1 MPETPITM
9 RQLLAV
15 IFAALL
21 SPAIRVLPGGVAQA
35 AGEAGWLALLL
46 ALPIALALCWVLF
59 QLLLPLPPGTGLAE
73 ACPLVLGKIGGKLAL
88 ALCLLWGLLQ
98 LSVTVRMC
106 GQRFLITGYRNR
118 PVIFYMIVLLAVAL
132 WMARGKLAAF
142 GRAGEVFHAILA
154 VTLGIVLLL
163 AAFQMEPENLLP
175 IWIEDL
181 PAAGAA
187 VVPVLSLL
195 GYAVPGAFLAGRL
208 KRQDKDRS
216 RAFRWTVWLCLL
228 LSVLLLVAL
237 GCLGPDLIS
246 RVEQPFFVMVK
257 GIGVQGAFQRVESV
271 VMALWVLSD
280 LMLIGML
287 VLSACAVSK
296 VLFGLKRAQSAAVPV
311 AAVTLAGSI
320 FLFQDA
326 FAVERFAD
334 GILTAGNLAFGFGF
348 PLVLLVVGKIR
359 GKRV

>member
-1 MPETPITM
+1 
-9 RQLLAV
+9 
-15 IFAALL
+15 
-21 SPAIRVLPGGVAQA
+21 
-35 AGEAGWLALLL
+35 
-46 ALPIALALCWVLF
+46 
-59 QLLLPLPPGTGLAE
+59 
-73 ACPLVLGKIGGKLAL
+73 
-88 ALCLLWGLLQ
+88 
-98 LSVTVRMC
+98 
-106 GQRFLITGYRNR
+106 
-118 PVIFYMIVLLAVAL
+118 
-132 WMARGKLAAF
+132 
-142 GRAGEVFHAILA
+142 
-154 VTLGIVLLL
+154 
-163 AAFQMEPENLLP
+163 MEPKHRLP

>member
-1 MPETPITM
+1 MTETPITM
-9 RQLLAV
+9 RQLLSV

-35 AGEAGWLALLL
+35 AGEAGWLSPLL
-46 ALPIALALCWVLF
+46 ALPLALALCGALF
-59 QLLLPLPPGTGLAE
+59 RLLSPLPPGTGLAE
-73 ACPLVLGKIGGKLAL
+73 ACPLVLGKIGGKLVL

-118 PVIFYMIVLLAVAL
+118 PVIFYIVVLLAVAL
-132 WMARGKLAAF
+132 WMARGKLAAL

-163 AAFQMEPENLLP
+163 AAFRMEPENLLP
-175 IWIEDL
+175 IWAEEL

-187 VVPVLSLL
+187 VVPVLSLF

-208 KRQDKDRS
+208 KRQEKDHS

-228 LSVLLLVAL
+228 LSALLLVTL
-237 GCLGPDLIS
+237 GCLGPGLVS
-246 RVEQPFFVMVK
+246 RVEQPFFAMVK

-287 VLSACAVSK
+287 VFSACAVSK
-296 VLFGLKRAQSAAVPV
+296 VLFGLKRAQSAALPV
-311 AAVTLAGSI
+311 TAVALVGSI
-320 FLFQDA
+320 FLFHDA
-326 FAVERFAD
+326 FAVERFAN
-334 GILTAGNLAFGFGF
+334 GVLTAGNLVFGFGF
-348 PLVLLVVGKIR
+348 PLFLLAVRKIR
-359 GKRV
+359 GKSR